1 MDLFEHAYRQ
11 DAVKKAPLAV
21 RMRPRNLEELYGQD
35 KVLGP
40 GSLLRR
46 AIENDLLHSLILYGP
61 PGTGKTALAWIIAG
75 MTKAHFHPLNAV
87 MATVKDIRTVVE
99 EAKERAHL
107 YRQRT
112 ILFLDEIHRFNKAQQ
127 DALLPFVEDGTLILI
142 GATTE
147 NPFFSVNRPLLS
159 RSRVVPLE
167 KLTPFDLE
175 QIIDN
180 ALQDEERGL
189 GAYSVEMT
197 ESAKKW
203 LARAANGDARVALN
217 ALEFAVMVCRPGPDG
232 IRMIDVDL
240 VEEALQSRLID
251 YDPSGDAH
259 FDHASAL
266 IKSIRGSDPQA
277 AVYWLA
283 RMLKGGED
291 INFITRRL
299 LILAAEDVG
308 LADPQGLVVANAAA
322 QAVER
327 VGLPEGRI
335 ILSQAVIYLA
345 CAPKSNRAYLA
356 IDKAR
361 QAVEDLP
368 FAQVPVHLRDAHY
381 AGAGS
386 LGHGLDYKYPH
397 DYPHSQVDQE
407 YLPPPLQGMV
417 FYEPGDEGHESRIKR
432 FLAEQD
438 S

>member
-1 MDLFEHAYRQ
+1 
-11 DAVKKAPLAV
+11 
-21 RMRPRNLEELYGQD
+21 MRPRTLEEMYGQE
-35 KVLGP
+35 KVIGP

-46 AIENDLLHSLILYGP
+46 AIEQDLLQSLILYGP
-61 PGTGKTALAWIIAG
+61 PGTGKTALAWIISG

-112 ILFLDEIHRFNKAQQ
+112 ILFLDEIHRFNRAQQ

-147 NPFFSVNRPLLS
+147 NPFFSVNGPLLS
-159 RSRVVPLE
+159 RSRVVPLV
-167 KLTPFDLE
+167 KLTPSHLE
-175 QIIDN
+175 QIIED

-189 GAYSVEMT
+189 GAYAVEMT
-197 ESAKKW
+197 DPAKKW

-217 ALEFAVMVCRPGPDG
+217 ALEFAAMVCPPGPDG
-232 IRMIDVDL
+232 VRVVDVEL
-240 VEEALQSRLID
+240 VKEALQTRPID
-251 YDPSGDAH
+251 YGPAGDAH

-277 AVYWLA
+277 ALYWLA

-291 INFITRRL
+291 LNFITRRL
-299 LILAAEDVG
+299 LILAAEDIG

-345 CAPKSNRAYLA
+345 CAPKSNRAYVA
-356 IDKAR
+356 IDKAL

-368 FAQVPVHLRDAHY
+368 SAEVPNHLRDAHY
-381 AGAGS
+381 PGARS

-397 DYPHSQVDQE
+397 AYPHSRVDQA
-407 YLPPPLQGMV
+407 YLPEPLQGMV
-417 FYEPGDEGHESRIKR
+417 FYEPSDEGYEARIKQ
-432 FLAEQD
+432 FLAEENA
-438 S
+438 

>member
-1 MDLFEHAYRQ
+1 MDLFEHAYRR
-11 DAVKKAPLAV
+11 DAARNAPLAV
-21 RMRPRNLEELYGQD
+21 RMRPRTLEELYGQEE
-35 KVLGP
+35 VIGP

-46 AIENDLLHSLILYGP
+46 AIEQDLLQSLILYGP

-112 ILFLDEIHRFNKAQQ
+112 VLFLDEIHRFNRAQQ

-147 NPFFSVNRPLLS
+147 NPFFSVNGPLLS
-159 RSRVVPLE
+159 RSRVVALA
-167 KLTPFDLE
+167 KLKPAHLE
-175 QIIDN
+175 QIIAN

-189 GAYSVEMT
+189 GAYAVKMT
-197 ESAKKW
+197 EAAKEW

-217 ALEFAVMVCRPGPDG
+217 ALEFAATVCQPGPDG
-232 IRMIDVDL
+232 LRIVDL
-240 VEEALQSRLID
+240 DLVKEALQTRPID
-251 YDPSGDAH
+251 YGPGGDAH

-299 LILAAEDVG
+299 LILAAEDIG

-322 QAVER
+322 QAAER
-327 VGLPEGRI
+327 VGLPEARI

-345 CAPKSNRAYLA
+345 CAPKSNRAYVA
-356 IDKAR
+356 IDKAL
-361 QAVEDLP
+361 QAVEALP
-368 FAQVPVHLRDAHY
+368 AAEVPIHLRDAHY
-381 AGAGS
+381 PGARS

-397 DYPHSQVDQE
+397 DHPGARVDQD
-407 YLPPPLQGMV
+407 YLPASLQGMV
-417 FYEPGDEGHESRIKR
+417 FYEPSDEGFEARIKES
-432 FLAEQD
+432 FVEED